1 MVKPRNRPLRLDTIR
16 RVIDKLSYLFTF
28 LLSYVFLDLAAAA
41 QRPEKRLL
49 IVDFY
54 IDNTMD
60 TATDPAGP
68 NKRVRIDTTAT
79 NGGPSKSPMAHA
91 TAHISDHVASLQPQ
105 IATILSRLAKQHLLL
120 LSKLYHRM
128 KQVEKMESDADFIPR
143 SARVNFV
150 LNLSKTAEQD
160 AEFPALRDECLRI
173 VEETQNSLKKQIIAA
188 TNIEIKILKLELQKD
203 LAGAI
208 HMAVKAFLLADEK
221 ATSIP
226 PEKMGSTLLDRY
238 HETLLSHAHC
248 LLADFRPIYCT
259 ENGITDLP
267 APYAVA
273 DTNARRRATQ
283 ATQDNSDSLFPGLL
297 ANPPPADAPPV
308 RNVTED
314 NLASNLK
321 RTLESVFITTWA
333 IYLGHSKANAV
344 DAALKKLSI
353 EHFDSKATESAA
365 MEIDMEPP
373 ATRLQLDSLIQDSVS
388 KQTKKLQ
395 RELTTIRAE
404 LTKTQSKPSKKERR
418 GSSPS
423 ASNKKKSPSPNARK
437 AAAAANASTADST
450 SNKGRKSKPK
460 SSGKKPGNKKKKNTS
475 PRRSGPA

>member
-1 MVKPRNRPLRLDTIR
+1 
-16 RVIDKLSYLFTF
+16 
-28 LLSYVFLDLAAAA
+28 
-41 QRPEKRLL
+41 
-49 IVDFY
+49 
-54 IDNTMD
+54 MD
-60 TATDPAGP
+60 TATDTAGP
-68 NKRVRIDTTAT
+68 NKRVRIDTTAA

-128 KQVEKMESDADFIPR
+128 NQVEKMESDAEFIPR

-160 AEFPALRDECLRI
+160 TEFPALRDECLRI
-173 VEETQNSLKKQIIAA
+173 VEETQKSLKNQIIAA

-208 HMAVKAFLLADEK
+208 HLATKAFLLADEK

-248 LLADFRPIYCT
+248 VLADFRPIYCT

-267 APYAVA
+267 APYRVA
-273 DTNARRRATQ
+273 DTRRR

-297 ANPPPADAPPV
+297 ATPAEAPTGSTA
-308 RNVTED
+308 TED
-314 NLASNLK
+314 SLASNLK

-344 DAALKKLSI
+344 AAALKKLSI

-388 KQTKKLQ
+388 KQTKKMQ

-404 LTKTQSKPSKKERR
+404 LTKTKSKPSKNYQR

-423 ASNKKKSPSPNARK
+423 ASNKKKSSTPTARK
-437 AAAAANASTADST
+437 AAVAANASTTDST
-450 SNKGRKSKPK
+450 SNKGRKSKQA
-460 SSGKKPGNKKKKNTS
+460 SSGKKPGNRQKKKTS
-475 PRRSGPA
+475 SRRSGPA